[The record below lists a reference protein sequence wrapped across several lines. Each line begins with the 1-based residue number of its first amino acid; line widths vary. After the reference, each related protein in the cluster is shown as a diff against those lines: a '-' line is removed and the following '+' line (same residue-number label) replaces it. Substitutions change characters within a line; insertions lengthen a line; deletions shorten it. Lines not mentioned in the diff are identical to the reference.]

1 MYAGTQQ
8 SRAKQ
13 QTNRSE
19 SHLNF
24 IFPGKS
30 LEAHRTG
37 QRLARMDGQAN
48 NTPKE
53 VTFLIR
59 KLSLW
64 VPADPLLWPTSPW
77 QQCSKLLKGEL

>member
-1 MYAGTQQ
+1 
-8 SRAKQ
+8 
-13 QTNRSE
+13 
-19 SHLNF
+19 
-24 IFPGKS
+24 
-30 LEAHRTG
+30 
-37 QRLARMDGQAN
+37 MDGQAN

-77 QQCSKLLKGEL
+77 QQCSKLLAGSGWTHRELQAGRKDTVALPAISGSHGDSRSSGL